1 MDILQRLEIVSDTTA
16 DGHPLMT
23 IEYEYREAAA
33 EIRRL
38 RELIT
43 EAPKF
48 FSAVHDF
55 DGEKLDWLRRARLVG

>member
-16 DGHPLMT
+16 DGHPLVT

-38 RELIT
+38 RGLIA

-48 FSAVHDF
+48 FSHHDF
-55 DGEKLDWLRRARLVG
+55 DGDKLEWLGRAGLVG